1 MVWQAVP
8 YFALIS
14 FPPDC
19 ALPVINITAPY
30 TWCSLLACFTHS
42 IFTISLQDRLLFPN
56 PTKTLLFSEAHS
68 WLLCENPRG
77 RWCSLCAMISV
88 SSACWVTASP
98 GCCVTRTPSAPLCLV
113 PHAAPGVI
121 CSPAG
126 LVCKSASPVQG
137 TEPVQRASGTGI
149 TNISF
154 QNAQRVERS
163 QGLASLDHAWKVQPS
178 KLH

>member
-1 MVWQAVP
+1 MQLA
-8 YFALIS
+8 
-14 FPPDC
+14 
-19 ALPVINITAPY
+19 
-30 TWCSLLACFTHS
+30 SLLHTQHLHHLSPGQTPVSKSHKNSAVLRGSQLTAMWE
-42 IFTISLQDRLLFPN
+42 
-56 PTKTLLFSEAHS
+56 PTWE
-68 WLLCENPRG
+68 
-77 RWCSLCAMISV
+77 WCSLCAMISV

-113 PHAAPGVI
+113 PHAAAGVI